1 MRACSVMVKRYQSS
15 SFSLIHDVNRDKIED
30 QLLYRDVSVSGA
42 VPGGEMG
49 ARMMKVLNMFGYMK
63 EILS

>member
-1 MRACSVMVKRYQSS
+1 M
-15 SFSLIHDVNRDKIED
+15 ED
-30 QLLYRDVSVSGA
+30 QLLYQGVSVGDS